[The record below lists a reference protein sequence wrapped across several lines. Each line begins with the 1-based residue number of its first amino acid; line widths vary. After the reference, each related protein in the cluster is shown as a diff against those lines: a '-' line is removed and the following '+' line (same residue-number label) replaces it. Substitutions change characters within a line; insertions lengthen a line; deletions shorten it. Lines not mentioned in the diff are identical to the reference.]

1 MLKAFCIFDAAAAAA
16 MRPFFAHNA
25 GAAIREFT
33 DIVNNPE
40 HPIGRHPED
49 YTLFAIGE
57 FDERNGVLTGST
69 PASLGN
75 GLSHLRKPQLLEE
88 VSSG

>member
-1 MLKAFCIFDAAAAAA
+1 MLKAFCIFDAAATAA
-16 MRPFFAHNA
+16 MRPFFAQSA

-40 HPIGRHPED
+40 HPIGEHPED

-57 FDERNGVLTGST
+57 FNEQSGTLEGCT

-75 GLSHLRKPQLLEE
+75 GLTYLRKPHLLEE
-88 VSSG
+88 ASSG

>member
-40 HPIGRHPED
+40 HPIGKHPED

-57 FDERNGVLTGST
+57 FDEQNGVLTGCT

-75 GLSHLRKPQLLEE
+75 GLTYLRKPQLLEE